1 MLKPFLTNILYH
13 HRFRIYVNHLFC
25 QQIKNM
31 KDEYDN
37 GNVDLSLRK
46 ILSENIRNRRKE
58 LHLTQDRLAENA
70 DISLPYLSDIEHCKT
85 WVSDKTLIKL
95 AKALGKK
102 PSDLLKENE
111 SIVQEKSIESF
122 YADIIMSQKK
132 QLLETI
138 NNICDSTFSELMSLH

>member
-1 MLKPFLTNILYH
+1 
-13 HRFRIYVNHLFC
+13 
-25 QQIKNM
+25 M

-132 QLLETI
+132 QILETI
-138 NNICDSTFSELMSLH
+138 NDICDSTFSKLMSLH

>member
-1 MLKPFLTNILYH
+1 MI
-13 HRFRIYVNHLFC
+13 
-25 QQIKNM
+25 
-31 KDEYDN
+31 DEYDN

-85 WVSDKTLIKL
+85 WVSYKTLIKL

>member
-1 MLKPFLTNILYH
+1 
-13 HRFRIYVNHLFC
+13 
-25 QQIKNM
+25 M

-111 SIVQEKSIESF
+111 IIVQEKSIESF

>member
-1 MLKPFLTNILYH
+1 
-13 HRFRIYVNHLFC
+13 
-25 QQIKNM
+25 M

>member
-1 MLKPFLTNILYH
+1 
-13 HRFRIYVNHLFC
+13 
-25 QQIKNM
+25 M

-132 QLLETI
+132 QILETI
-138 NNICDSTFSELMSLH
+138 NNICDSTFSELLSLH

>member
-1 MLKPFLTNILYH
+1 
-13 HRFRIYVNHLFC
+13 
-25 QQIKNM
+25 M

-111 SIVQEKSIESF
+111 SIVQKKSIESF

>member
-1 MLKPFLTNILYH
+1 
-13 HRFRIYVNHLFC
+13 
-25 QQIKNM
+25 M

-111 SIVQEKSIESF
+111 SIVQEISIESF

>member
-1 MLKPFLTNILYH
+1 
-13 HRFRIYVNHLFC
+13 
-25 QQIKNM
+25 M

-85 WVSDKTLIKL
+85 WVCDKTLIKL

>member
-1 MLKPFLTNILYH
+1 
-13 HRFRIYVNHLFC
+13 
-25 QQIKNM
+25 M

-70 DISLPYLSDIEHCKT
+70 DISLPDIEHCKT

>member
-1 MLKPFLTNILYH
+1 
-13 HRFRIYVNHLFC
+13 
-25 QQIKNM
+25 M

-111 SIVQEKSIESF
+111 NIVQEKSIESF

-132 QLLETI
+132 QILETI

>member
-1 MLKPFLTNILYH
+1 MLITYFVNICCYH
-13 HRFRIYVNHLFC
+13 I
-25 QQIKNM
+25 IKNM

-111 SIVQEKSIESF
+111 SIVQKKSIESF

>member
-1 MLKPFLTNILYH
+1 
-13 HRFRIYVNHLFC
+13 
-25 QQIKNM
+25 M

-70 DISLPYLSDIEHCKT
+70 DISLPYLPDIEHCKT

-122 YADIIMSQKK
+122 YADII
-132 QLLETI
+132 I
-138 NNICDSTFSELMSLH
+138 FYSL